1 MEVANREYLYRAEIP
16 RKFAVG
22 VGLCALSIT
31 VDEGKNSVKGT
42 EVGCFELEELRTLS
56 KVVRTLPM
64 RLCCLNPIE
73 LICDEHLL
81 QT

>member
-1 MEVANREYLYRAEIP
+1 MEVANREYLYRAEILQ
-16 RKFAVG
+16 KFAVV

-31 VDEGKNSVKGT
+31 VDEGENSVKGP

-56 KVVRTLPM
+56 KVDRTLPM
-64 RLCCLNPIE
+64 RLCYPNPIE
-73 LICDEHLL
+73 LNCDEHLL